1 MAELAT
7 SERRNAPLFVSVVL
21 KILRKILS
29 KYIRV
34 IDFELIWEMLTFAGI
49 IVVFLLI
56 ERRNAVLQQLV

>member
-7 SERRNAPLFVSVVL
+7 SERRNAPLFVSVVH
-21 KILRKILS
+21 KIVPKILS
-29 KYIRV
+29 EYIRV
-34 IDFELIWEMLTFAGI
+34 IDFELIWVIFTFAGI

>member
-7 SERRNAPLFVSVVL
+7 SERRNAPLFVSVVR